1 MEKHWIDNLR
11 MRFADRRTPPPAG
24 LWEGVESALARRRRA
39 RVVRLWAWRA
49 AAVAACVAVVVGV
62 GWRLS
67 GSDGGL
73 GGVSPRSPWR
83 QASSGGVASVPAGA
97 SAVGDVCHDMMSRV
111 AAVAYG
117 GGGVAGGAAGVD
129 TVFVA
134 SADSLGGAAGVGV
147 EASPRTGVDGHEALD
162 RVSAPR
168 RGARADRSADLL
180 AFAGGASGRGGGVS
194 VSVYGTGLSVFGSG
208 SGGSAPS
215 FTPYYVKQDAAV
227 GQEVRLLSAAY
238 ASAADASEVR
248 VKHRQPVRIGAS
260 VRFRL
265 TDRLGLE
272 TGVNYSY
279 HSADIASGDEKAG
292 YKTEQKLHFVG
303 VPLNVSY
310 NVWHN
315 DYLDVYVL
323 AGGAVDFCVSGDAHT
338 EFVSD
343 RTIVKTTDEDV
354 RDSRPQWS
362 VNASAGVQYNFT
374 PSLGVYLEP
383 GVSYYF
389 DNGSSVQTVFKD
401 KPVNF
406 NLNVGL
412 RFTFNNNEKE

>member
-1 MEKHWIDNLR
+1 
-11 MRFADRRTPPPAG
+11 MRT
-24 LWEGVESALARRRRA
+24 
-39 RVVRLWAWRA
+39 
-49 AAVAACVAVVVGV
+49 
-62 GWRLS
+62 
-67 GSDGGL
+67 
-73 GGVSPRSPWR
+73 
-83 QASSGGVASVPAGA
+83 GA

-111 AAVAYG
+111 AAVVYG

-147 EASPRTGVDGHEALD
+147 EASPRTGVDGYEALD

-168 RGARADRSADLL
+168 RGARAGRSADLL
-180 AFAGGASGRGGGVS
+180 AFAGGASGRGGGVA

-265 TDRLGLE
+265 TGRLGLE

-343 RTIVKTTDEDV
+343 RTIVRTTDEDG

-412 RFTFNNNEKE
+412 RFTFNK

>member
-1 MEKHWIDNLR
+1 M
-11 MRFADRRTPPPAG
+11 
-24 LWEGVESALARRRRA
+24 
-39 RVVRLWAWRA
+39 
-49 AAVAACVAVVVGV
+49 
-62 GWRLS
+62 
-67 GSDGGL
+67 
-73 GGVSPRSPWR
+73 
-83 QASSGGVASVPAGA
+83 
-97 SAVGDVCHDMMSRV
+97 
-111 AAVAYG
+111 
-117 GGGVAGGAAGVD
+117 
-129 TVFVA
+129 
-134 SADSLGGAAGVGV
+134 
-147 EASPRTGVDGHEALD
+147 
-162 RVSAPR
+162 
-168 RGARADRSADLL
+168 
-180 AFAGGASGRGGGVS
+180 
-194 VSVYGTGLSVFGSG
+194 
-208 SGGSAPS
+208 
-215 FTPYYVKQDAAV
+215 
-227 GQEVRLLSAAY
+227 SAAY